1 VPILIPDLRRATLCS
16 AGLENTD
23 SVAARARVVGRLPR
37 RPDNAADS
45 REEIGRPSGTY
56 PALLRGTMQM
66 VCAWCRE
73 EEKSEAVKAVGKMPE
88 RQTSYTICPKCVD
101 TFFPGLLPQDA
112 SQHATR

>member
-1 VPILIPDLRRATLCS
+1 
-16 AGLENTD
+16 
-23 SVAARARVVGRLPR
+23 
-37 RPDNAADS
+37 
-45 REEIGRPSGTY
+45 
-56 PALLRGTMQM
+56 MKM

-73 EEKSEAVKAVGKMPE
+73 AEKSEAVKAAGTLPE